1 MITLT
6 FLLCAIVPFII
17 IFVIGKLIIS
27 LFEKGLDF
35 VINAV
40 FSMPEKVLDAIKNRN
55 SSDDKSSKEKS
66 SKGKTERIKA
76 QKTQASKSK
85 IVKAKAVKGKTV

>member
-17 IFVIGKLIIS
+17 IFIIGKLIIS

-35 VINAV
+35 VIDIV
-40 FSMPEKVLDAIKNRN
+40 FSLPERLLDALKNKKSGEEKPVKEKASKVKPTKEKV
-55 SSDDKSSKEKS
+55 
-66 SKGKTERIKA
+66 
-76 QKTQASKSK
+76 
-85 IVKAKAVKGKTV
+85 VKAKTKKA

>member
-17 IFVIGKLIIS
+17 IFIIGKIIIS

-35 VINAV
+35 VVDTV
-40 FSMPEKVLDAIKNRN
+40 FSLPERMLDALKNKKSGEERN
-55 SSDDKSSKEKS
+55 VKE
-66 SKGKTERIKA
+66 
-76 QKTQASKSK
+76 
-85 IVKAKAVKGKTV
+85 KAVKVKAPKEKVAKPKKKKA

>member
-17 IFVIGKLIIS
+17 IFIIGKLIIS

-35 VINAV
+35 VIDTV
-40 FSMPEKVLDAIKNRN
+40 FSLPERLLDALKNK
-55 SSDDKSSKEKS
+55 KSVEEKPVKEK
-66 SKGKTERIKA
+66 
-76 QKTQASKSK
+76 ASKVK
-85 IVKAKAVKGKTV
+85 PTKEKAVKAKTKKA

>member
-40 FSMPEKVLDAIKNRN
+40 FSLPEKVLRK
-55 SSDDKSSKEKS
+55 KSLLRVRRRELRLKKL
-66 SKGKTERIKA
+66 RL
-76 QKTQASKSK
+76 QK
-85 IVKAKAVKGKTV
+85 VRL

>member
-17 IFVIGKLIIS
+17 IFIIGKLIIS

-35 VINAV
+35 VIDTV
-40 FSMPEKVLDAIKNRN
+40 FSLPERLLDALKNK
-55 SSDDKSSKEKS
+55 KSGEEKPVKEK
-66 SKGKTERIKA
+66 
-76 QKTQASKSK
+76 ASKVK
-85 IVKAKAVKGKTV
+85 PTKEKAVKAKTKKA

>member
-17 IFVIGKLIIS
+17 IFIIGKLIIS

-35 VINAV
+35 VIDTV
-40 FSMPEKVLDAIKNRN
+40 FSLPERLLDALKNKKSGEEKPVKEKASKVKPTKEKV
-55 SSDDKSSKEKS
+55 
-66 SKGKTERIKA
+66 
-76 QKTQASKSK
+76 
-85 IVKAKAVKGKTV
+85 VKAKTKKA

>member
-17 IFVIGKLIIS
+17 IFIIGKLIIS

-35 VINAV
+35 VIDTV
-40 FSMPEKVLDAIKNRN
+40 FSLPERLLDALKNKKSGEDKPVKEKASKVKPTKEKV
-55 SSDDKSSKEKS
+55 
-66 SKGKTERIKA
+66 
-76 QKTQASKSK
+76 
-85 IVKAKAVKGKTV
+85 VKAKTKKA

>member
-17 IFVIGKLIIS
+17 IFIIGKLIIS

-35 VINAV
+35 VIDIV
-40 FSMPEKVLDAIKNRN
+40 FSLPERLLDALKNK
-55 SSDDKSSKEKS
+55 KSGEEKPVKEK
-66 SKGKTERIKA
+66 
-76 QKTQASKSK
+76 ASKVK
-85 IVKAKAVKGKTV
+85 PTKEKAVKAKTKKA

>member
-17 IFVIGKLIIS
+17 IFIIGKLIIS

-35 VINAV
+35 VIDTV
-40 FSMPEKVLDAIKNRN
+40 FSLPERLLDALKNK
-55 SSDDKSSKEKS
+55 KSGKEKPV
-66 SKGKTERIKA
+66 KEK
-76 QKTQASKSK
+76 ASKVK
-85 IVKAKAVKGKTV
+85 PTKEKAVKAKTKKA

>member
-17 IFVIGKLIIS
+17 IFIIGKLIIS

-35 VINAV
+35 AIDTV
-40 FSMPEKVLDAIKNRN
+40 FSLPERLLDALKNK
-55 SSDDKSSKEKS
+55 KSGEEKPVKEK
-66 SKGKTERIKA
+66 T
-76 QKTQASKSK
+76 SK
-85 IVKAKAVKGKTV
+85 IKPTKEKAVKAKTKKA